1 MKKKSNKII
10 SAILAAMLVVT
21 SIVTSGLI
29 TTSAATG
36 DTVYCETDGFEPY
49 RYMLI
54 DSKTNNGS
62 WLGVKMTKV
71 KDNIYSYTLDNDYV
85 NIIFNNGSDSKKT
98 SDLIYPGDNT
108 DPTSPTTTTPVPTT
122 EPTTAPVPTTEPT
135 TAPVPTTEPTTA
147 PDTVMLGDAYGD
159 NLITVADATLIQKS
173 AVGLDTIVD
182 KYIKA
187 ADVDGNG
194 DINIKDATLIQKYN
208 AEIEI
213 EYNVGSAI

>member
-122 EPTTAPVPTTEPT
+122 EPTTAP
-135 TAPVPTTEPTTA
+135 PVS
-147 PDTVMLGDAYGD
+147 VILGDANG
-159 NLITVADATLIQKS
+159 NGIITIADATLIQKS